1 MAVGDYMDQAGTS
14 DTTLAEQWNGTTW
27 TVVTTLSP
35 AAFSALASVSCSSA
49 GHCVSVGVSSPTVSG
64 AVSPLTEV
72 WNGTT
77 WTAVTA
83 PR

>member
-1 MAVGDYMDQAGTS
+1 V
-14 DTTLAEQWNGTTW
+14 TLAEQWNGTTW
-27 TVVTTLSP
+27 TVVTTPSP
-35 AAFSALASVSCSSA
+35 ATFSALLSVSCPSA
-49 GHCVSVGVSSPTVSG
+49 SHCAAVGASSPAISG

-72 WNGTT
+72 WNGSI